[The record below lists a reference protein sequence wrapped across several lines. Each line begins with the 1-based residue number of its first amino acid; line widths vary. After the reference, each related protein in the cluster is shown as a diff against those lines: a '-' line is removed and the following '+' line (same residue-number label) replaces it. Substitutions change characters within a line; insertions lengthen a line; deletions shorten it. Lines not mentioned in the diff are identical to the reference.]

1 MAILISESRPGTR
14 YGLATTY
21 GRASM
26 DTRGSYR
33 GISFT
38 YGYDPADEWCKGEI
52 LFPEGSVCLQTQG
65 GDAATWEGAARQRID
80 AHFREIDSEP
90 DDDSEA

>member
-1 MAILISESRPGTR
+1 MR
-14 YGLATTY
+14 YGLAMTY

-26 DTRGSYR
+26 ETHGSYR
-33 GISFT
+33 GIRFT
-38 YGYDPADEWCKGEI
+38 HGYNPVDEWRKGEI
-52 LFPEGSVCLQTQG
+52 LFPEGSVCLQTRG
-65 GDAATWEGAARQRID
+65 GDAATWEDAARQRID